1 MVSSPEND
9 TNVTADYY
17 GISEDQNTLHASCPC
32 WPASRSLHGYGSRP
46 FLRLSLLS
54 ISLVSFTEPSIGIM
68 RFQPSPLLLSLSVVS
83 AGVVPG
89 GGRSGASNSAQLLA
103 LHKSLCDI
111 PSVTASEASIGD
123 WLAAYLESHSF
134 TVEKHPADPA
144 DLHRNNIFA
153 YLGHTRSTTT
163 LLTSHLDTVAPH
175 IPYTRHPNGTI
186 SGRGTNDAKG
196 CIAAQITA
204 VQELLL
210 AGAIH
215 EGDVALLYVVGEEV
229 DGAGMVAA
237 NNLGLAWTA
246 VVFGE
251 PTENKLSLGH
261 KGALV
266 FTISA
271 HGKAA
276 HSGYPQ
282 LGVDAN
288 QHLVQ
293 ALYALDGLTLP
304 GSQLLGESTLNYG
317 VIAGGV
323 AANVVSGFAS
333 ASVAV
338 RLAVEGESVRSM
350 VDAAMREHQV
360 ELVYSERGFE
370 PQLLDHDVD
379 GGKPPTAL
387 YHG

>member
-1 MVSSPEND
+1 
-9 TNVTADYY
+9 
-17 GISEDQNTLHASCPC
+17 
-32 WPASRSLHGYGSRP
+32 
-46 FLRLSLLS
+46 
-54 ISLVSFTEPSIGIM
+54 M
-68 RFQPSPLLLSLSVVS
+68 RFRSSPLLLSLATIS
-83 AGVVPG
+83 AGVVSDG
-89 GGRSGASNSAQLLA
+89 GGGGSRVSNSAQLLA

-134 TVEKHPADPA
+134 TVEKHPTDPT
-144 DLHRNNIFA
+144 DPHRNNIFA

-163 LLTSHLDTVAPH
+163 LLTSHLDTVAPY
-175 IPYTRHPNGTI
+175 IPYKRHPNGTI
-186 SGRGTNDAKG
+186 NGRGTNDAKG

-204 VQELLL
+204 VQELL
-210 AGAIH
+210 AVDAIH

-237 NNLGLAWTA
+237 NDLGIAWTA

-261 KGALV
+261 KGALML
-266 FTISA
+266 TISA
-271 HGKAA
+271 YGKAA

-288 QHLVQ
+288 RGLVQ
-293 ALYALDGLTLP
+293 ALYALGGLVLP
-304 GSQLLGESTLNYG
+304 GSELLGESTLNYG
-317 VIAGGV
+317 LVAGGV
-323 AANVVSGFAS
+323 AANIVSAFAS

-338 RLAVEGESVRSM
+338 RLAVEGRSVRS
-350 VDAAMREHQV
+350 VIDAAMQGHRV

-379 GGKPPTAL
+379 GGIPLPAL
-387 YHG
+387 DGG